1 MTTPGK
7 ASKNTN
13 LKFTFNFL
21 DLLMAFRGRNTRS
34 TLRHFKTSLPPSET
48 SLEVLLA
55 ENKIILS
62 RRFNHNPTEP
72 STISP
77 VTRSSPSLAPA
88 NARKIHP
95 LPIFAFLKLS
105 FHIIADNRRVAEIVQ
120 PSDRRGWLTIA
131 EIEHFLSQ
139 RLLTIAI
146 NYHLSFP

>member
-1 MTTPGK
+1 MVRAQNQLTLSGTVSYALKTSGKRDESLANEIKNTWRYSQMTTPGK

-88 NARKIHP
+88 NARKYT
-95 LPIFAFLKLS
+95 LS
-105 FHIIADNRRVAEIVQ
+105 R
-120 PSDRRGWLTIA
+120 SS
-131 EIEHFLSQ
+131 LS
-139 RLLTIAI
+139 
-146 NYHLSFP
+146 